1 MFKLDNKEY
10 DESKLN
16 DKGKF
21 SFTQLQSLGQKKNSV
36 LSDLNNLE
44 ILISHYS
51 DILKKE
57 LPKEE
62 KEEKEK
68 KANNK

>member
-62 KEEKEK
+62 KEK

>member
-62 KEEKEK
+62 KEEEQQL
-68 KANNK
+68 